1 MDPLIGG
8 AIGALARLAP
18 EVLKVLDR
26 KNERKHELAVGQ
38 QQLEV
43 IKVQGHLKLDSDR
56 VQADSAQLVSGL
68 EAIKEAYRAQ
78 KTGFKFAD
86 TVSALVRPG
95 VTYLVVGFWALVK
108 FAAYAQLASSG
119 LEWNVAVQTLW
130 GENDWAMFAGI
141 INFWFLGRVFEKNGY
156 RK

>member
-8 AIGALARLAP
+8 AIGAVARMAP
-18 EVLKVLDR
+18 EVLKFFDR
-26 KNERKHELAVGQ
+26 KNERKHELAVSEQ
-38 QQLEV
+38 QMKLIEL
-43 IKVQGHLKLDSDR
+43 QGNMKLDSDR
-56 VQADSAQLVSGL
+56 IVADGQQIVAGL
-68 EAIKEAYRAQ
+68 EAIKEAYASQ

-108 FAAYAQLASSG
+108 LAAYAQLSDT
-119 LEWNVAVQTLW
+119 LPWDVAVQTLW

-141 INFWFLGRVFEKNGY
+141 VNFWFLGRVFEKRYG
-156 RK
+156 K

>member
-18 EVLKVLDR
+18 EVLKFFDR
-26 KNERKHELAVGQ
+26 KNERKHELAIGSQ
-38 QQLEV
+38 QMEL
-43 IKVQGHLKLDSDR
+43 IKVQGHMKLDSDR
-56 VQADSAQLVSGL
+56 IVADSQQIVSGL
-68 EAIKEAYRAQ
+68 EAIKEGYASQR
-78 KTGFKFAD
+78 TGFKFAD

-108 FAAYAQLASSG
+108 LAAYTQLSDT
-119 LEWNVAVQTLW
+119 LTWDVAVQTLW
-130 GENDWAMFAGI
+130 GENDWSLFAGI
-141 INFWFLGRVFEKNGY
+141 INFWFLSRVFEKNGY

>member
-1 MDPLIGG
+1 MEPLIGG

-18 EVLKVLDR
+18 EVLKFLDR
-26 KNERKHELAVGQ
+26 KNERKHELAVGSQ
-38 QQLEV
+38 QMEL
-43 IKVQGHLKLDSDR
+43 IKVQGHMKLDSDR
-56 VQADSAQLVSGL
+56 IQADSAQLVAGL
-68 EAIKEAYRAQ
+68 DAIKTAYESQ

-108 FAAYAQLASSG
+108 VAAYAQLSDT
-119 LEWNVAVQTLW
+119 LPWDVAVQTLW

-141 INFWFLGRVFEKNGY
+141 VNFWFLGRVFEKKG
-156 RK
+156 K